1 MFLLRIIVI
10 VILILAAI
18 PFINKAK
25 DYFSDKK
32 EKVKELNMKD
42 IETKAQNL
50 FHGQTQDKKIAQGS
64 E

>member
-25 DYFSDKK
+25 DYFHDKK
-32 EKVKELNMKD
+32 EKVKELHMKD
-42 IETKAQNL
+42 IEAGAQNL
-50 FHGQTQDKKIAQGS
+50 FHGQNKDKKIAQGS